1 MLVMMS
7 LILILIGN
15 ETFTY
20 AISGTIQ
27 KFCYTDDYEYIDATG
42 NHFITDV
49 GEQYRFLVS
58 AYNAA
63 VNAIKS
69 SNPTISLEDLHTHLA
84 QGQGYQKM
92 ITIENCF
99 ENHGIN
105 PDDIAHMNPN
115 LSQVVAVPEFGAL
128 ATMVVAIS
136 ISVVVLISRKFRGHI
151 SSNNS

>member
-1 MLVMMS
+1 MLVMIS
-7 LILILIGN
+7 STLILIGN
-15 ETFTY
+15 EPFTF
-20 AISGTIQ
+20 AISSSIQ
-27 KFCYTDDYEYIDATG
+27 KLCYTGDYEYIDATG

-49 GEQYRFLVS
+49 GEQYQFLVN

-69 SNPTISLEDLHTHLA
+69 SNPTISLEDLHAHLA

-105 PDDIAHMNPN
+105 PDDIAHMNSN
-115 LSQVVAVPEFGAL
+115 LSQVVAVPEFGSL
-128 ATMVVAIS
+128 AVMIIAIS
-136 ISVVVLISRKFRGHI
+136 IIGVIVISRRFRFQF
-151 SSNNS
+151 

>member
-1 MLVMMS
+1 MLVMIS
-7 LILILIGN
+7 SSLILIGN
-15 ETFTY
+15 ESFSY
-20 AISGTIQ
+20 AISGSIQ
-27 KFCYTDDYEYIDATG
+27 KSCYTTDYEYIDATG
-42 NHFITDV
+42 NHFISDV
-49 GEQYRFLVS
+49 GEQYQFLVN

-99 ENHGIN
+99 ESHGIN

-115 LSQVVAVPEFGAL
+115 LSQVVAVPEFGPLAAL
-128 ATMVVAIS
+128 VVTTS
-136 ISVVVLISRKFRGHI
+136 IIGVLIISRRFNYRVL
-151 SSNNS
+151 

>member
-1 MLVMMS
+1 MLVLMS
-7 LILILIGN
+7 STLILIGN

-20 AISGTIQ
+20 AISNTIQ
-27 KFCYTDDYEYIDATG
+27 KFCYNGDYEYIDATG

-49 GEQYRFLVS
+49 GEQYQFLVS

-63 VNAIKS
+63 ANAIKS
-69 SNPTISLEDLHTHLA
+69 SNPTLSLEDLHTHLA

-92 ITIENCF
+92 IAIENCF

-105 PDDIAHMNPN
+105 PKAIAHMNSN

-128 ATMVVAIS
+128 ASLVVVIS
-136 ISVVVLISRKFRGHI
+136 ISMVVLISRKFRFHI
-151 SSNNS
+151 

>member
-1 MLVMMS
+1 MLVMIS
-7 LILILIGN
+7 SILILIGN
-15 ETFTY
+15 EPFTY
-20 AISGTIQ
+20 AISGSIQ
-27 KFCYTDDYEYIDATG
+27 KFCYTEDYEYIDATG

-49 GEQYRFLVS
+49 GEQYQFLVN

-92 ITIENCF
+92 ITIESCF

-105 PDDIAHMNPN
+105 PDDIAHMNSN
-115 LSQVVAVPEFGAL
+115 LSQVVAVPEFGSIAVL
-128 ATMVVAIS
+128 VVAIS
-136 ISVVVLISRKFRGHI
+136 ISGVVLISRKFRFHI
-151 SSNNS
+151 S